1 MIHPRLRSL
10 ISPNLARINSQHDI
24 DFNDRDCPF
33 RLVFRIPDTVAK
45 YCKIVYKDPV
55 FHQLMNSEGRYDL
68 IIVDVFANDCTL
80 LLAEVLDVL
89 DVIYLNC
96 FPPSPWIL
104 YAIGSPLASE
114 QFPNPSG
121 IRDRMNFCQRTFNT
135 VTTVFAVYFH
145 RRFVL
150 PVIEDFAAKTLGINN
165 FTSIV
170 DIENRYLSL
179 LLINTHFSI
188 NYRLPTSP
196 VIEVG
201 GLHLNRRHQEL
212 SEVY

>member
-1 MIHPRLRSL
+1 MDLVCNRL
-10 ISPNLARINSQHDI
+10 
-24 DFNDRDCPF
+24 
-33 RLVFRIPDTVAK
+33 
-45 YCKIVYKDPV
+45 
-55 FHQLMNSEGRYDL
+55 G
-68 IIVDVFANDCTL
+68 
-80 LLAEVLDVL
+80 
-89 DVIYLNC
+89 

-121 IRDRMNFCQRTFNT
+121 IRDRMNFCQRAFNT

-150 PVIEDFAAKTLGINN
+150 PVIENFAAKTLGINN

-170 DIENRYLSL
+170 DIENRYLSLLLINTHFSINYRLPRYLSL

>member
-1 MIHPRLRSL
+1 MYLPMIVLYCWPKSL
-10 ISPNLARINSQHDI
+10 TSLSSIR
-24 DFNDRDCPF
+24 
-33 RLVFRIPDTVAK
+33 TV
-45 YCKIVYKDPV
+45 
-55 FHQLMNSEGRYDL
+55 S
-68 IIVDVFANDCTL
+68 L
-80 LLAEVLDVL
+80 LHHG
-89 DVIYLNC
+89 
-96 FPPSPWIL
+96 SL

-121 IRDRMNFCQRTFNT
+121 IRDRMNFWQRAFNT
-135 VTTVFAVYFH
+135 VTTVFSVYFH